1 VSGDERG
8 RLISEVIAA
17 VRADGVAR
25 DALDQAAADR
35 LGINLTDHRCLDVLD
50 QRGTST
56 AGEIA
61 GALGLS
67 TGAVTTL
74 LDRLERVGY
83 VRRLRDSTDRRRVR
97 VELTELA
104 EQLAD
109 ELYAP
114 MGADGWALLAGYEPG
129 ELRLLCNFLRGS
141 RELQE
146 RHEARIRAAAP
157 AAQQDRAARR
167 PADDS

>member
-1 VSGDERG
+1 M
-8 RLISEVIAA
+8 
-17 VRADGVAR
+17 
-25 DALDQAAADR
+25 
-35 LGINLTDHRCLDVLD
+35 
-50 QRGTST
+50 
-56 AGEIA
+56 
-61 GALGLS
+61 
-67 TGAVTTL
+67 
-74 LDRLERVGY
+74 
-83 VRRLRDSTDRRRVR
+83 RRLRDSTDRRRVR

-104 EQLAD
+104 QQLAD

-146 RHEARIRAAAP
+146 RHEARIRASAP